1 MRPKPPSRPSSRPNT
16 RPKSNPN
23 SRPSSNSNERPSFN
37 DRPTSRPSSN
47 ANDRPTSRPNSN
59 DRPTSRPSS
68 NANDRPTFRPKSN
81 SSARPTSRPTS
92 KYGTASPKPKIAPEQ
107 KSTFLSERPVFQP
120 TIKEKGVSDTTDM
133 RLNKYVA
140 QCSIAARRKAGEI
153 ILAGEVKVNGEVVK
167 EPGYRVKKGDVI
179 VYKGKPIKPE
189 EDQVYILMNKP
200 KDTITTASDERGRKT
215 VLDIVNRTVKTRVFP
230 VGRLDRD
237 TTGLLL
243 LTNDGD
249 LAQKMAH
256 PSYKI
261 KKVYHV
267 VLNRNI
273 SMPDFEEILKGVTLE
288 DGVAEVDNLQF
299 VPDEGKNELY
309 IEIHIGKNRIIRRI
323 FEHLRYEVERL
334 DRMYYGGLSKKNLPR
349 GTYRSLTE
357 REVINLKHLTG
368 Q

>member
-1 MRPKPPSRPSSRPNT
+1 MRPKPPARPNSRPNARPNT
-16 RPKSNPN
+16 RPNTG
-23 SRPSSNSNERPSFN
+23 SS
-37 DRPTSRPSSN
+37 
-47 ANDRPTSRPNSN
+47 SRPNARTNERLGSKLN
-59 DRPTSRPSS
+59 PRASVSPSV
-68 NANDRPTFRPKSN
+68 PKNVLS
-81 SSARPTSRPTS
+81 
-92 KYGTASPKPKIAPEQ
+92 Q
-107 KSTFLSERPVFQP
+107 KSTFLSERPVFKP
-120 TIKEKGVSDTTDM
+120 TIKETGVSEINDM

-140 QCSIAARRKAGEI
+140 QCNIAARRKAGEI
-153 ILAGEVKVNGEVVK
+153 ILAGEVKVNGVVVK
-167 EPGYRVKKGDVI
+167 EPGYRVKLNDVV
-179 VYKGKPIKPE
+179 VYKGKTIKPE
-189 EDQVYILMNKP
+189 EDRVYILLNKP

-273 SMPDFEEILKGVTLE
+273 SMPDCEEILKGVTLE

-309 IEIHIGKNRIIRRI
+309 IEIHIGKNRVIRRI

-349 GTYRSLTE
+349 GTYRTLTE

>member
-1 MRPKPPSRPSSRPNT
+1 MRPKPPT
-16 RPKSNPN
+16 RPN
-23 SRPSSNSNERPSFN
+23 SRPKSRSN
-37 DRPTSRPSSN
+37 SRPSGVV
-47 ANDRPTSRPNSN
+47 
-59 DRPTSRPSS
+59 
-68 NANDRPTFRPKSN
+68 PKTKN
-81 SSARPTSRPTS
+81 VVA
-92 KYGTASPKPKIAPEQ
+92 Q
-107 KSTFLSERPVFQP
+107 KSTFLSERPVFKP
-120 TIKEKGVSDTTDM
+120 TIKEKGLSDTNDM

-140 QCSIAARRKAGEI
+140 QCAIAARRKAGEI
-153 ILAGEVKVNGEVVK
+153 IMAGEVKVNGEIVK
-167 EPGYRVKKGDVI
+167 EPGYRVKANDVV
-179 VYKGKPIKPE
+179 VYKGKTIKPE
-189 EDQVYILMNKP
+189 EDRVYILLNKP
-200 KDTITTASDERGRKT
+200 KDTITTVTDERGRKT
-215 VLDIVNRTVKTRVFP
+215 VLDIVNRTVKTRIFP

-273 SMPDFEEILKGVTLE
+273 SMPDFEEILKGVTLD

-309 IEIHIGKNRIIRRI
+309 IEIHIGKNRVIRRI

-334 DRMYYGGLSKKNLPR
+334 DRMYYGGLTKKNLPR
-349 GTYRSLTE
+349 GTYRTLTE